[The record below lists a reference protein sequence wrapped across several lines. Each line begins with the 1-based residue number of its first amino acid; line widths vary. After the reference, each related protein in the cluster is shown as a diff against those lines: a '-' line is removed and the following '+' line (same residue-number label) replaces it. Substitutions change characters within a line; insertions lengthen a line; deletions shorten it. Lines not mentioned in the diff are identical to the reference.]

1 MPQALLTLELAAMEW
16 EIGSQQSTLLTNRCS
31 AVRSAT
37 VKRETK
43 ETKVEVSINLD
54 GTGVCSSNTQIPF
67 LDHMLDVR
75 LPPEPCTYGID
86 HSLARTCHLY

>member
-1 MPQALLTLELAAMEW
+1 VPQALLSLELADMEW
-16 EIGSQQSTLLTNRCS
+16 ESGSQQSTLLTNRCS

-54 GTGVCSSNTQIPF
+54 GTGICSSNTQIPF
-67 LDHMLDVR
+67 LDHMLDVS
-75 LPPEPCTYGID
+75 LPPEPCTYGVKY
-86 HSLARTCHLY
+86 SLAHTCHVY